1 MANGLAVAKANGLVA
16 RFANG
21 LLANGLAANGL
32 LVGLVAAARA
42 FARANGL

>member
-1 MANGLAVAKANGLVA
+1 MANGLVA
-16 RFANG
+16 RLANG

-32 LVGLVAAARA
+32 LVGLVVAVRA